1 MSPMSFM
8 ACTKWVPTFCS
19 DLVVGSIRPEM
30 FSRMTSDAT
39 NSDRV
44 MEFLSD
50 RAAFRASDDCQVDIL
65 SKATRIYLSKHLK
78 VTTAV

>member
-1 MSPMSFM
+1 MTPMSFT
-8 ACTKWVPTFCS
+8 AWTKSVPTFYS

-30 FSRMTSDAT
+30 FSRMTNDTT

-50 RAAFRASDDCQVDIL
+50 RAAFGTSDDCQWIFCP
-65 SKATRIYLSKHLK
+65 KPPECT
-78 VTTAV
+78 